1 MSYNNYENYYRDD
14 NGKIHRDIPLGT
26 APGDAYVRT
35 NTRLKEEIK
44 RVDDRIDQSVEDI
57 NNRITNID
65 IAEFGIAEQI
75 DHLTSRIDNIIAS
88 DDSTSENT
96 ELLDKRITRI

>member
-65 IAEFGIAEQI
+65 IADTCCIGQRQCDLDVAV
-75 DHLTSRIDNIIAS
+75 AS
-88 DDSTSENT
+88 FQ
-96 ELLDKRITRI
+96 K